1 MNFLYFLGRFHVLVL
16 HLPIGI
22 AVALFVLEWASRKEK
37 YRYLA
42 VASPFLWGAM
52 AISALAT
59 ACLGYLHFS
68 EGGFVGDSASQH
80 RTFGTLVALVAALVA
95 FVRTSGFAEAYKP
108 VFFPAS
114 IVLLLLVTIT
124 GHFGGNLTHGSS
136 YLVEYAP
143 QPLRSLAGLAPRR
156 KVASVS
162 AADPFLDV
170 VGPMF
175 VNRCGSCHS
184 ADKRENDLNLS
195 TYESAMRGSEN
206 GKVIVPRDPQMSEL
220 LRRISLDPKDD
231 EFMPDEGK
239 TPLTARQ
246 VDIIRWWIGAGAPH
260 GVEIGTLE
268 VPADVRE
275 KLSAELGV
283 AF

>member
-1 MNFLYFLGRFHVLVL
+1 VLVL

-22 AVALFVLEWASRKEK
+22 AVALFVLEWVSRKEK

-52 AISALAT
+52 AISALLT
-59 ACLGYLHFS
+59 ACLGYLHFA
-68 EGGFVGDSASQH
+68 EGSFTGDSASQH

-95 FVRTSGFAEAYKP
+95 FLRTSGFAESYKP

-124 GHFGGNLTHGSS
+124 GHFGGNLTHGSG

-156 KVASVS
+156 KVESVS
-162 AADPFLDV
+162 AADPFADV

-175 VNRCGSCHS
+175 VNRCGSCHN

-195 TYESAMRGSEN
+195 TYETAMRGSEN
-206 GKVIVPRDPQMSEL
+206 GKVIVPRNPDMSEL
-220 LRRISLDPKDD
+220 LRRISLDPKDE
-231 EFMPDEGK
+231 EFMPAEGK

-246 VDIIRWWIGAGAPH
+246 VDIIRWWITVGAPS
-260 GVEIGTLE
+260 GVAIGTLE
-268 VPADVRE
+268 VPPDVRD
-275 KLSAELGV
+275 KLTAELGV

>member
-1 MNFLYFLGRFHVLVL
+1 MDFLYFLGRFHVLVL

-22 AVALFVLEWASRKEK
+22 AVALFVLEWVSRKER

-52 AISALAT
+52 AISALLT
-59 ACLGYLHFS
+59 ACLGYLHFA
-68 EGGFVGDSASQH
+68 EGSFTGDSASQH

-95 FVRTSGFAEAYKP
+95 FLRTSGFAESYKP

-156 KVASVS
+156 KVESVS
-162 AADPFLDV
+162 AADPFADV

-175 VNRCGSCHS
+175 VNRCGSCHN

-195 TYESAMRGSEN
+195 TYESTMRGSEN
-206 GKVIVPRDPQMSEL
+206 GKVVVPRNPDMSEL
-220 LRRISLDPKDD
+220 LRRISLDPNDE
-231 EFMPDEGK
+231 EFMPAEGK

-246 VDIIRWWIGAGAPH
+246 VDIVRWWITVGAPN
-260 GVEIGTLE
+260 GVAIGTLE
-268 VPADVRE
+268 VPADVRD
-275 KLSAELGV
+275 KLTAELGV